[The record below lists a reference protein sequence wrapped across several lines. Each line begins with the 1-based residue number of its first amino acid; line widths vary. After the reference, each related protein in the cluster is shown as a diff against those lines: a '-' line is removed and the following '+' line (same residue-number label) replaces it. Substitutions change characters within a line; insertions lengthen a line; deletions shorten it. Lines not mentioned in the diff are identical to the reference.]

1 MQDSA
6 SSVLTVREPRRFAV
20 PGLAWLVN
28 FARKKPIGA
37 VALGSV
43 TVIVLIAIFA
53 PALSRYP
60 PDFVFE
66 EVNPGYKA
74 NPSLS
79 ELAANPDIGSRLVV
93 NGLESPSWDHWFGT
107 TRSGHDI
114 YARVIYGSR
123 LSLIVGLGASAIA
136 VVLGLIVG
144 VTSGFYRGVF
154 DMVSQRVIDAL
165 QAFPGLVLLLL
176 LVQVSEPSVK
186 NTVFAMGVIGVPTT
200 TRIIRS
206 STLVVQSTD
215 YVEAARAVGATNM
228 RILFRHILPNIVSVV
243 LIAFSIGIGAYI
255 IFEATISFLGVGPR
269 GVVSWGKMVNE
280 GRASLELH
288 PWLTVFAG
296 SAIAIVVISFNFLGD
311 AIRDVLDPRLRG
323 T

>member
-1 MQDSA
+1 
-6 SSVLTVREPRRFAV
+6 
-20 PGLAWLVN
+20 
-28 FARKKPIGA
+28 
-37 VALGSV
+37 LG
-43 TVIVLIAIFA
+43 
-53 PALSRYP
+53 
-60 PDFVFE
+60 
-66 EVNPGYKA
+66 
-74 NPSLS
+74 
-79 ELAANPDIGSRLVV
+79 ELATNPDIGSRLVV

-114 YARVIYGSR
+114 YARVIWGSR

-136 VVLGLIVG
+136 VSLGLIIG

-154 DMVSQRVIDAL
+154 DMASQRAVDAL

-176 LVQVSEPSVK
+176 LVQVAEPSVR
-186 NTVFAMGVIGVPTT
+186 NTVFAMGIIGVPIT

-215 YVEAARAVGATNM
+215 YVEAARAIGATNR

-280 GRASLELH
+280 GRGALDVH

-296 SAIAIVVISFNFLGD
+296 SAIALVVIAFNFLGD
-311 AIRDVLDPRLRG
+311 AVRDVLDPRLRG